1 MSLKKLF
8 IIALAVGGLSTALQI
23 DAHARPHNH
32 GHKVMKMMF
41 QDVDLTAEQKEAL
54 KDLRPSKEERQA
66 RKKEFKD
73 GKNRID
79 WMQDFADGR
88 VSRSEVI
95 RNIKDKM
102 SAKHEHRTEKLEGM
116 LDVLSTFD
124 KEQRAQVLDNLDE
137 MSDKFEAKRAK
148 WEGKKKGNKG
158 KRKAKKMERMFEGV
172 SLNSSQQRR
181 LDAVQDFHKERRED
195 RAGHRGQKREIMEA
209 FLSGEKSKRE
219 ILRDMNEKKE
229 RHLSSKIEGA
239 ELWMDLLESLSGDQQ
254 DQLFDNMQ
262 DLKEERKE
270 RKQKRKQ
277 KRSER
282 E

>member
-8 IIALAVGGLSTALQI
+8 IIALAVGGLSAALQV
-23 DAHARPHNH
+23 DAHARPHGH

-41 QDVDLTAEQKEAL
+41 QDVDLTADQKQAL

-73 GKNRID
+73 GKKRID

-102 SAKHEHRTEKLEGM
+102 SAKHEHRTDKLEGM
-116 LDVLSTFD
+116 LDVLSTFSQ
-124 KEQRAQVLDNLDE
+124 EQREQVLDNLE
-137 MSDKFEAKRAK
+137 ELSDKHEAKRAK
-148 WEGKKKGNKG
+148 WEQKREKKG
-158 KRKAKKMERMFEGV
+158 KRTFKKMERMFDGI
-172 SLNSSQQRR
+172 SLTSSQQRR

-195 RAGHRGQKREIMEA
+195 RMEHRGQKREIMES
-209 FLSGEKSKRE
+209 FLTGEKSKRE
-219 ILRDMNEKKE
+219 ILRSLNEKKE
-229 RHLSSKIEGA
+229 RHLSNKIEGA
-239 ELWMDLLESLSGDQQ
+239 ELWMELLESLSGDQQ

-262 DLKEERKE
+262 DLKEKHKERRKE
-270 RKQKRKQ
+270 RKQKRNH
-277 KRSER
+277 R

>member
-8 IIALAVGGLSTALQI
+8 IIALAVGGLSAALQI
-23 DAHARPHNH
+23 DAHARPHGH

-73 GKNRID
+73 GKKRID

-124 KEQRAQVLDNLDE
+124 RDQRAQVLDNLDE

-148 WEGKKKGNKG
+148 WEGKKKG
-158 KRKAKKMERMFEGV
+158 KRKAKKMDRMFEGV

-195 RAGHRGQKREIMEA
+195 RAGHRGQKREIIEA

>member
-1 MSLKKLF
+1 MSFKKLF
-8 IIALAVGGLSTALQI
+8 IIALAVGGLSAALQI
-23 DAHARPHNH
+23 DAHARPHGH

-66 RKKEFKD
+66 RKKEFKE
-73 GKNRID
+73 GKKRVD

-88 VSRSEVI
+88 VSRSDVI
-95 RNIKDKM
+95 RNIKDKV
-102 SAKHEHRTEKLEGM
+102 SSKHEHRTEKLEGM

-124 KEQRAQVLDNLDE
+124 RDQREQVLDNLED
-137 MSDKFEAKRAK
+137 MNDKYEAKREK
-148 WEGKKKGNKG
+148 KG
-158 KRKAKKMERMFEGV
+158 KRRGKGKAKKMDRIFEGI
-172 SLNSSQQRR
+172 SLSAKQQGR

-195 RAGHRGQKREIMEA
+195 RMDHRGEKREIMEA
-209 FLSGEKSKRE
+209 FLTGEKSKRE
-219 ILRDMNEKKE
+219 ILRSMDEKKE
-229 RHLSSKIEGA
+229 RRLTNKIEGA
-239 ELWMDLLESLSGDQQ
+239 ELWMDLLESLSDDQQ

-270 RKQKRKQ
+270 RRKSRKQ
-277 KRSER
+277 KRNDR

>member
-8 IIALAVGGLSTALQI
+8 IIALTVGGLSAALQI
-23 DAHARPHNH
+23 DAQARPNGH

-41 QDVDLTAEQKEAL
+41 QDVDLTADQKQAL

-66 RKKEFKD
+66 RKKEFRE
-73 GKNRID
+73 GKKRID

-95 RNIKDKM
+95 RNIKDKI
-102 SAKHEHRTEKLEGM
+102 SAKHEHRTDKFEGM
-116 LDVLSTFD
+116 LDVLSTFTQ
-124 KEQRAQVLDNLDE
+124 EHREQVLENLE
-137 MSDKFEAKRAK
+137 ELSDKHEAKRAK
-148 WEGKKKGNKG
+148 WEQKREKKG
-158 KRKAKKMERMFEGV
+158 KRKLKKMDRMFDGI
-172 SLNSSQQRR
+172 SLTSSQQRR
-181 LDAVQDFHKERRED
+181 LDAVQEFHKERRED
-195 RAGHRGQKREIMEA
+195 RMEHRGQKREVMES

-219 ILRDMNEKKE
+219 ILRSMDEKKE
-229 RHLSSKIEGA
+229 RHLSNKIEGA
-239 ELWMDLLESLSGDQQ
+239 ELWMDLLESLNNDQQ

-270 RKQKRKQ
+270 RKQKRKN
-277 KRSER
+277 R

>member
-8 IIALAVGGLSTALQI
+8 LLTLAVGGLSTSLPME
-23 DAHARPHNH
+23 AHARPHDQ

-41 QDVDLTAEQKEAL
+41 QDVDLTANQKEAL
-54 KDLRPSKEERQA
+54 KELRPSKEERQA
-66 RKKEFKD
+66 RKKEFKN
-73 GKNRID
+73 GKSRID

-102 SAKHEHRTEKLEGM
+102 SAKHEHRTEALEGL
-116 LDVLSTFD
+116 LDVLATFD
-124 KEQRAQVLDNLDE
+124 REQREQVLENLDE
-137 MSDKFEAKRAK
+137 MSDKFEAKRKK
-148 WEGKKKGNKG
+148 WKERGKKG
-158 KRKAKKMERMFEGV
+158 KRKAKKMERMFDGL
-172 SLNSSQQRR
+172 SLSSNQQRR

-195 RAGHRGQKREIMEA
+195 RVGHRGQKREMMEA

-219 ILRDMNEKKE
+219 ILRRMNEKKDG
-229 RHLSSKIEGA
+229 HLSSKIQGA
-239 ELWMDLLESLSGDQQ
+239 ELWMELLESLSSDQH

-262 DLKEERKE
+262 DLREERKE

-277 KRSER
+277 KRNER

>member
-8 IIALAVGGLSTALQI
+8 LLTLAVGGLSTSLPME
-23 DAHARPHNH
+23 AHARPHDQ

-41 QDVDLTAEQKEAL
+41 QDVDLTANQKEAL
-54 KDLRPSKEERQA
+54 KELRPSKEERQA
-66 RKKEFKD
+66 RKKEFKN
-73 GKNRID
+73 GKSRID

-102 SAKHEHRTEKLEGM
+102 SAKHEHRTEALEGL
-116 LDVLSTFD
+116 LDVLATFD
-124 KEQRAQVLDNLDE
+124 REQREQVLENLDE
-137 MSDKFEAKRAK
+137 MSDKFEAKRKK
-148 WEGKKKGNKG
+148 WKERGKKG
-158 KRKAKKMERMFEGV
+158 KRKAKKMERMFDGL
-172 SLNSSQQRR
+172 SLSSNQQRR

-195 RAGHRGQKREIMEA
+195 RVGHRGQKREMMEA

-219 ILRDMNEKKE
+219 ILRRMNEKKD
-229 RHLSSKIEGA
+229 RHLSSKIQGA
-239 ELWMDLLESLSGDQQ
+239 ELWMELLESLSSDQH

-262 DLKEERKE
+262 DLREERKE

-277 KRSER
+277 KRNER

>member
-8 IIALAVGGLSTALQI
+8 LLTLAVGGLSTSLPMEAY
-23 DAHARPHNH
+23 ARPHDQ

-41 QDVDLTAEQKEAL
+41 QDVDLTANQKEAL
-54 KDLRPSKEERQA
+54 KELRPSKEERQA
-66 RKKEFKD
+66 RKKEFKN
-73 GKNRID
+73 GKSRID

-102 SAKHEHRTEKLEGM
+102 SAKHEHRTEALEGL
-116 LDVLSTFD
+116 LDVLATFD
-124 KEQRAQVLDNLDE
+124 REQREQVLENLDE
-137 MSDKFEAKRAK
+137 MSDKFEAKRKK
-148 WEGKKKGNKG
+148 WKERGKKG
-158 KRKAKKMERMFEGV
+158 KRKAKKMERMFDGL
-172 SLNSSQQRR
+172 SLSSNQQRR

-195 RAGHRGQKREIMEA
+195 RVGHRGQKREMMEA

-219 ILRDMNEKKE
+219 ILRRMNEKKD
-229 RHLSSKIEGA
+229 RHLSSKIQGA
-239 ELWMDLLESLSGDQQ
+239 ELWMELLESLSSDQH

-262 DLKEERKE
+262 DLREERKE

-277 KRSER
+277 KRNER

>member
-23 DAHARPHNH
+23 DAHARPHGQ

-41 QDVDLTAEQKEAL
+41 QDVDLTADQKEAL
-54 KDLRPSKEERQA
+54 KDLRPSKEEREA
-66 RKKEFKD
+66 RKKEFKE
-73 GKNRID
+73 GKKRID

-124 KEQRAQVLDNLDE
+124 RDQREQVLDNLDE
-137 MSDKFEAKRAK
+137 MSDKFKAKRAK
-148 WEGKKKGNKG
+148 WEEKGKKKG

-172 SLNSSQQRR
+172 SLNENQQRR
-181 LDAVQDFHKERRED
+181 LDAVQDFHNEHRED
-195 RAGHRGQKREIMEA
+195 RMEHRGQKREIMEA
-209 FLSGEKSKRE
+209 FLSGEKSKRD
-219 ILRDMNEKKE
+219 ILRSINEKKE
-229 RHLSSKIEGA
+229 RHLSNKIEGA
-239 ELWMDLLESLSGDQQ
+239 ELWMNLLESLSGDQQ